1 MQQRTFVFV
10 PVGSHG
16 DVHPIVGLAVAMQ
29 ARGHRAVVVANGY
42 FRTLIERSGLEYIE
56 LGTAEQYLEVTKRA
70 DIWHPRQGSRIVLE
84 TIVNRQLR
92 PAYDLLLEYWLQE
105 EYTLVASPL
114 CMSARLLHETHGVPL
129 ISTHLQPM
137 VLRSVY
143 EPPTLPLPMPAWAP
157 HWWTRLMFWL
167 VDVAAIDRIVGPP
180 LNHFRRDLGLQPVRR
195 VMNGWWNSPQRVIG
209 LWPEWFAKP
218 QADWPP
224 QVELAGFPL
233 YDERSVTEMPAA
245 LEDFLAA
252 GSAPIAFTPGS
263 AMRQG
268 RAFFETAIGA
278 CEKLGK
284 RGLLLTRFVENLP
297 PDLPSTMLH
306 VPFAPFSLVL
316 PRCAALVHHGG
327 IGTMAQGF
335 AAGIP
340 QLVMPMA
347 HDQPDNLVRIKRLG
361 VGDGL
366 LPKDF
371 TADAVA
377 AKLQLLLSD
386 EQVLA
391 RCRALQQKIAVSN
404 ALETA
409 CELLEG
415 VQAPAN
421 RLSIQR

>member
-1 MQQRTFVFV
+1 
-10 PVGSHG
+10 
-16 DVHPIVGLAVAMQ
+16 
-29 ARGHRAVVVANGY
+29 
-42 FRTLIERSGLEYIE
+42 
-56 LGTAEQYLEVTKRA
+56 
-70 DIWHPRQGSRIVLE
+70 
-84 TIVNRQLR
+84 
-92 PAYDLLLEYWLQE
+92 
-105 EYTLVASPL
+105 
-114 CMSARLLHETHGVPL
+114 
-129 ISTHLQPM
+129 
-137 VLRSVY
+137 
-143 EPPTLPLPMPAWAP
+143 
-157 HWWTRLMFWL
+157 MFWL

-386 EQVLA
+386 EQVLD
-391 RCRALQQKIAVSN
+391 RCRALQQKIAGSN